1 MKRLFK
7 FLFNLARTLSL
18 IFVLFLMAIFAYVY
32 FSGALQKLVEEEPL
46 NRLAYFRPGLLA
58 NEDPQTEKEAISSN
72 DKVWLPARR
81 ATHFVR
87 PAQTAFFSSYGGS
100 VYAITAEKDTISGIR
115 SPLTKIDKALSDQEI
130 DYFFKTRDIL
140 INCHFVR
147 QYYSENISTLG
158 RSNYVHYAVMETGD
172 TLTIPHNKYQAF
184 LEKMATLALPLE

>member
-1 MKRLFK
+1 MVAGPESHPFC
-7 FLFNLARTLSL
+7 S
-18 IFVLFLMAIFAYVY
+18 
-32 FSGALQKLVEEEPL
+32 
-46 NRLAYFRPGLLA
+46 PGP
-58 NEDPQTEKEAISSN
+58 DG
-72 DKVWLPARR
+72 
-81 ATHFVR
+81 
-87 PAQTAFFSSYGGS
+87 FFSSYGGAI
-100 VYAITAEKDTISGIR
+100 YAVTAEKDTISGIR

-184 LEKMATLALPLE
+184 LEKMKTFALPLD

>member
-7 FLFNLARTLSL
+7 FLFNLVRTLSL
-18 IFVLFLMAIFAYVY
+18 IFVLLLMAAFAYGH
-32 FSGALQKLVEEEPL
+32 FSGALQKLIGEEPFK
-46 NRLAYFRPGLLA
+46 RLAYSWFAPPIT
-58 NEDPQTEKEAISSN
+58 ESHQTEKERTFWE
-72 DKVWLPARR
+72 DKIWLPGRR

-184 LEKMATLALPLE
+184 LEKMKTFALPLD